1 MFRWLIELQNK
12 HSKGKWIS
20 YTIHPLETI
29 VGPRAQS
36 SILNNSQSRVVENSG
51 CIIATTFLRPLI
63 SCNLRWPASIH
74 LIVPGLRRSWI
85 FHYSIASRVRFIVAV
100 ENISRPLSTPRR
112 CNRKIDVPLLPGAQ
126 LRFSFDYRFAFLN
139 CPATKC
145 ARFVSSVDNGEIP
158 RCGLQASPVCT
169 RQKFPRI
176 NPGSWRRR
184 MIVILTLDTER
195 GYEFFIVCTI
205 VHESNEFKP
214 WIDRLFNRLLQGLE
228 V

>member
-1 MFRWLIELQNK
+1 M
-12 HSKGKWIS
+12 
-20 YTIHPLETI
+20 
-29 VGPRAQS
+29 
-36 SILNNSQSRVVENSG
+36 ENSG

-85 FHYSIASRVRFIVAV
+85 FHYSIASRFIVAV

-158 RCGLQASPVCT
+158 RVDCNHPLCVRAKNFLGLMQARSATHRWLVT
-169 RQKFPRI
+169 STK
-176 NPGSWRRR
+176 W
-184 MIVILTLDTER
+184 L
-195 GYEFFIVCTI
+195 
-205 VHESNEFKP
+205 
-214 WIDRLFNRLLQGLE
+214 
-228 V
+228 